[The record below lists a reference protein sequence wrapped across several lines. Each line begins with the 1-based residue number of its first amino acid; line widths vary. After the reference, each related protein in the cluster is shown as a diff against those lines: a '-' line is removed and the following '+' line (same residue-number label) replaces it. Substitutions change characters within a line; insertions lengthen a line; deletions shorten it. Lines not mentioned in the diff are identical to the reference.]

1 MAVPL
6 RPHAARGPSL
16 TSSYR
21 TYPVSPPLRPLAR
34 LGWTGDPGWP
44 RSLRLL
50 PDGCVDLVARD
61 GRMVAVLPTPGV
73 RQVELRATD
82 RPVGLRLRCG
92 TAGTLLGHD
101 LSRLPTGGELDLT
114 ELCGEPVRRALRELP
129 SAGPDTALA
138 ALVRA
143 RLVEGARPDTAVLR
157 AVRLL
162 RAPRARVDAVAAE
175 LGLSPR
181 TLHRR
186 VAAQIGYGPKQLQR
200 VFRFQRFLAALPRLA
215 ERRGELAELAA
226 ELGYADQSHLG
237 RDCRELTGT
246 SPARLLAGW
255 SGH

>member
-6 RPHAARGPSL
+6 RTHVARGPSL
-16 TSSYR
+16 ASHYR
-21 TYPVSPPLRPLAR
+21 TYPAEPSVRPFAG
-34 LGWTGDPGWP
+34 LGWAGVAGWS
-44 RSLRLL
+44 RSIRLL

-61 GRMVAVLPTPGV
+61 GRLVAVLPTPGP
-73 RQVELRATD
+73 RRVEPRAND

-101 LSRLPTGGELDLT
+101 LSRLPPGEEVDLA
-114 ELCGEPVRRALRELP
+114 ELCGEPVRRAPREFS
-129 SAGPDTALA
+129 SADTALA
-138 ALVRA
+138 ALVRV
-143 RLVEGARPDTAVLR
+143 RLAEGARPDTAALR

-186 VAAQIGYGPKQLQR
+186 VAAQVGYGPKQLHR
-200 VFRFQRFLAALPRLA
+200 VLRFQRFLAALPRLA
-215 ERRGELAELAA
+215 ERWTELAELAA
-226 ELGYADQSHLG
+226 ELGYADQPHLG

-246 SPARLLAGW
+246 SPARLLTSW

>member
-21 TYPVSPPLRPLAR
+21 TYPASPPLRPFAR

-73 RQVELRATD
+73 RRVELRATD

-101 LSRLPTGGELDLT
+101 LSRLPAGGELDLT
-114 ELCGEPVRRALRELP
+114 ELCGGVLRELP
-129 SAGPDTALA
+129 SIGPDTVLA
-138 ALVRA
+138 ALARA
-143 RLVEGARPDTAVLR
+143 RLAEGALPDPAVLR

-186 VAAQIGYGPKQLQR
+186 VAAQVGYGPKQLQR
-200 VFRFQRFLAALPRLA
+200 VFRFQRFLTALPRLA
-215 ERRGELAELAA
+215 ERRGSAALAELAA

>member
-6 RPHAARGPSL
+6 RPHAARDPSL

-21 TYPVSPPLRPLAR
+21 TYPVSPPLRSFAR

-73 RQVELRATD
+73 RRVELRATD

-92 TAGTLLGHD
+92 VAGTLLGHD
-101 LSRLPTGGELDLT
+101 LSRLPAGGELDLT
-114 ELCGEPVRRALRELP
+114 ELCGGVLRELP
-129 SAGPDTALA
+129 STGPDTALA
-138 ALVRA
+138 ALARA
-143 RLVEGARPDTAVLR
+143 RLAEGTLPDPAVLR

-186 VAAQIGYGPKQLQR
+186 VAAQVGYGPKQLQR

-215 ERRGELAELAA
+215 ERRGRAALAELAA